1 MFGFGW
7 KLMYE
12 FVNEWYK
19 NLEDGEFLF
28 LARYFAFLL
37 LFVVNCKI
45 NFYLYKYSR
54 KIVKNLKDSY
64 FVY

>member
-28 LARYFAFLL
+28 LARYFTFLL
-37 LFVVNCKI
+37 PFVVNCKI
-45 NFYLYKYSR
+45 NFCLYKYSR